1 MLIATLII
9 TTVAMTRRWFARR
22 SARGNSARH
31 GIPGS
36 VRRTWRRPLPVAAT
50 LLALLGV
57 AVVVAGM
64 QAQC

>member
-22 SARGNSARH
+22 SPRGNSAGR
-31 GIPGS
+31 GGS
-36 VRRTWRRPLPVAAT
+36 VRRAWRRPLPVAAT

-57 AVVVAGM
+57 AVVVAGTS
-64 QAQC
+64 ARC

>member
-22 SARGNSARH
+22 SPRGNSSGR
-31 GIPGS
+31 GTPGS
-36 VRRTWRRPLPVAAT
+36 VRRAWRRPLPVAAT

-57 AVVVAGM
+57 AVAAGAL
-64 QAQC
+64 AQC